1 MELSSL
7 PQLVQKKRK
16 RVGRGYGSGVGAK
29 SRRGT
34 TRHQSAREK
43 IKIEYEGGQNKMTK
57 KFPLLRGKGRNK
69 SIFKKILTVQ
79 LGRLNKLPEK
89 SEVTIES
96 LLAAKIIKMRPDKI
110 KIVAGGILKQSLL
123 VKLSVSARAKKEI
136 EKAGGTVEEVNK

>member
-1 MELSSL
+1 MTFLSTLTSI
-7 PQLVQKKRK
+7 KERKRK

-69 SIFKKILTVQ
+69 SIQTKVIVISIEE
-79 LGRLNKLPEK
+79 LNKLPAK
-89 SEVTIES
+89 SEVTLKS
-96 LLAAKIIKMRPDKI
+96 LSDAKITNGNPSAV
-110 KIVAGGILKQSLL
+110 KIVAGGKLKHSLT
-123 VKLSVSARAKKEI
+123 VKLPTSKTAKLEI
-136 EKAGGTVEEVNK
+136 EKSGGSVKSS